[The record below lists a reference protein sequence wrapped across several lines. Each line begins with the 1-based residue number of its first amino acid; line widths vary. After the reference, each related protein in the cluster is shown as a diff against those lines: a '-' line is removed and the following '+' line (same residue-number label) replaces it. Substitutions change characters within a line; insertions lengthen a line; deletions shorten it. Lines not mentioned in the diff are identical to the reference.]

1 MTGSRIW
8 LAPGSPHDGG
18 LRLPVPEDCT
28 LQELKRPSWEYTG
41 RNDDM
46 RPSTTDLD
54 MKMVSRVLLLKC
66 GFKATKE
73 LIDFPAGIGCYYLSS
88 EARREVLRR
97 MPALQD
103 IGLSMQHSTIGDW
116 WIYEGQN
123 AGR

>member
-1 MTGSRIW
+1 MMVAFDFLYQRIAPFKSLRGPLGSTPGGTMTC
-8 LAPGSPHDGG
+8 APPP
-18 LRLPVPEDCT
+18 R
-28 LQELKRPSWEYTG
+28 
-41 RNDDM
+41 
-46 RPSTTDLD
+46 
-54 MKMVSRVLLLKC
+54 MVSRVLLLKC

>member
-1 MTGSRIW
+1 MMVAFDFLYQRIAPFKSLRGPLGS
-8 LAPGSPHDGG
+8 
-18 LRLPVPEDCT
+18 
-28 LQELKRPSWEYTG
+28 